1 MLNLHIK
8 KMDITF
14 ANRKLKNYGNNFS
27 LAQKKLGNAR
37 ATNYHQRLGDL
48 RDVESFDDLQFLPG
62 NFHKLSG
69 DRDGQWSC
77 SLDHPYRLIF
87 EPAVKPVPTNE
98 HGTPLLT
105 EMKIVE
111 IIEIVD
117 YH

>member
-1 MLNLHIK
+1 
-8 KMDITF
+8 MDITF
-14 ANRKLKNYGNNFS
+14 ADKKLEKWANNFV
-27 LAQKKLGNAR
+27 LAQKKLGNDR
-37 ATNYHQRLGDL
+37 AIKYHQRLGDI
-48 RDVESFDDLQFLPG
+48 RDVESFNDLQFLPG
-62 NFHKLSG
+62 NFHNLSSN
-69 DRDGQWSC
+69 RKGQWSC

-98 HGTPLLT
+98 HGTPILT